1 MPWLFSYS
9 QWDGR
14 QKVALDADDLLAAMA
29 DDVLADGNPWRA
41 LQRLMQQG
49 VPPGEG
55 QRRRGLQDVLKELRK
70 RRQERLDRYDLGSS
84 LDDIKKK
91 LEEVIKLEREGIERR
106 LNEAREGARQGKV
119 PRETLDKFEKAVARN
134 KEALDQLPKDPAGQL
149 RDLQQYDF
157 VDPEAKKKF
166 EELLQSLRDQMLKPF
181 MQGMQN
187 ALSNMTPEDMA
198 RLREMLQDLNR
209 MLRERAEGG
218 EPDFEQFKQKWGDQ
232 FPNAESLDDL
242 LEQMGRQMAQFQSLM
257 QSLSPGQ
264 RQQLDEMM
272 RSLMMRDERL
282 EAAMSQLAMHLSEL
296 MPMDEMAQR
305 YPFRGDEDLSLEQAM
320 QLMDE
325 LSRLDQLERELKGVR
340 DLGDLDRIEPE
351 RVEELLGPEAAND
364 IARLR
369 ELAQALKDAGYLEGE
384 DDDLKLTARAI
395 RKIADKA
402 LRDIF
407 ARLTRDRFGGHQI
420 NRRGAGGDQTDE
432 TKAYE
437 FGDPFL
443 LDLKETVMNAVER
456 QGPGTPVRLAPEDFE
471 VNRTE
476 LRTQAATV
484 VMLDMSRSM
493 LNNGYF
499 LPAKKVALALSALI
513 RSQFPRDAL
522 YIIGF
527 SLYAREFTS
536 AELPTLSWSEWNVG
550 TNMHAGL
557 MLARQLL
564 ARHRGGNR
572 QVLMVTDGE
581 PTAHLENGEADF
593 SYPPTRR
600 TIEETLREVGRCT
613 REAITIN
620 TFMLER
626 TPWLAAFVEQL
637 TRINRG
643 RAFYVS
649 PEKLGEY
656 VVVDFVEHRRRRRL

>member
-1 MPWLFSYS
+1 VPWLFRYS

-14 QKVALDADDLLAAMA
+14 QKVELDADDLLAAMA
-29 DDVLADGNPWRA
+29 DDVLADGDPWRA
-41 LQRLMQQG
+41 LQRLMHQG

-91 LEEVIKLEREGIERR
+91 LDEVIKLERDGIDRR
-106 LNEAREGARQGKV
+106 VNEAREGAQHGKV
-119 PRETLDKFEKAVARN
+119 PRATLDKFERAVAKN
-134 KEALDQLPKDPAGQL
+134 KAALDQLPKDPAGQL

-187 ALSNMTPEDMA
+187 ALNNMTPEDMA
-198 RLREMLQDLNR
+198 KLREMLQDLNR
-209 MLRERAEGG
+209 MLRDRADGN
-218 EPDFEQFKQKWGDQ
+218 EPDFEKFKQKWGDQ

-242 LEQMGRQMAQFQSLM
+242 LEQLGRQMAQMQSLM

-264 RQQLDEMM
+264 RQQLDDMM

-282 EAAMSQLAMHLSEL
+282 EAAMSQLAMHLSDL
-296 MPMDEMAQR
+296 LPMDEMAQR
-305 YPFRGDEDLSLEQAM
+305 YPFRGDENVSLEQAM

-325 LSRLDQLERELKGVR
+325 LNRLDQLERELKGVR
-340 DLGDLDRIEPE
+340 DLSDLDRIEGE
-351 RVEELLGPEAAND
+351 KVEELLGEEAAND
-364 IARLR
+364 IARLK
-369 ELAQALKDAGYLEGE
+369 ELAKALKDAGYLEGE

-407 ARLTRDRFGGHQI
+407 ARLSRDRFGGHQI
-420 NRRGAGGDQTDE
+420 NRRGSGGDQTDE

-443 LDLKETVMNAVER
+443 LDLRETVMNAVDR
-456 QGPGTPVRLAPEDFE
+456 QGPGSPVSLAPSDFE
-471 VNRTE
+471 VYRTE

-499 LPAKKVALALSALI
+499 LPAKKVALALGALI

-522 YIIGF
+522 YIVGF
-527 SLYAREFTS
+527 SLYAREFTA

-613 REAITIN
+613 RDGITIN

-626 TPWLAAFVEQL
+626 TPWLAQFIEQL

-643 RAFYVS
+643 RAFYVA

-656 VVVDFVEHRRRRRL
+656 VVVDFVEHRRRRVG

>member
-1 MPWLFSYS
+1 MPWVFRYS
-9 QWDGR
+9 KWDGK
-14 QKVALDADDLLAAMA
+14 QNPGVDADDLLAAMA
-29 DDVLADGNPWRA
+29 DDVLADGDPWRA

-49 VPPGEG
+49 MPKGPG
-55 QRRRGLQDVLKELRK
+55 QQRRGLQDVLKELRK
-70 RRQERLDRYDLGSS
+70 RRQDKLDRYDLGSS

-91 LEEVIKLEREGIERR
+91 LDDIVQTERDGIERR
-106 LNEAREGARQGKV
+106 LNDARDGARDGKV
-119 PRETLDKFEKAVARN
+119 PQEMVERFEQAVARN
-134 KEALDQLPKDPAGQL
+134 KASLDQLPPDPAGRL

-166 EELLQSLRDQMLKPF
+166 DELLQSLRDQMLKPF

-187 ALSNMTPEDMA
+187 ALNSMTPEDMA
-198 RLREMLQDLNR
+198 RMREMLQDLNR
-209 MLRERAEGG
+209 MLRDRADGN

-232 FPNAESLDDL
+232 FPGAESLDDL
-242 LEQMGRQMAQFQSLM
+242 LEQMGKQMAQLQSLM

-264 RQQLDEMM
+264 RQQMDEMM
-272 RSLMMRDERL
+272 RSLMMKDERL
-282 EAAMSQLAMHLSEL
+282 EAALSQLAMHLSDL

-305 YPFRGDEDLSLEQAM
+305 YPFRGDEDVSLEQAM
-320 QLMDE
+320 KLME
-325 LSRLDQLERELKGVR
+325 EMNRLDQLERELRGVR

-351 RVEELLGPEAAND
+351 KVEELLGEEAAND
-364 IARLR
+364 IARLK
-369 ELAQALKDAGYLEGE
+369 EMAKALKEAGYLEGE

-407 ARLTRDRFGGHQI
+407 ARLSKDRFGGHQI

-443 LDLKETVMNAVER
+443 LDLRKTVMNAVER
-456 QGPGTPVRLAPEDFE
+456 QGPGSPVRLAPSDFE
-471 VNRTE
+471 VSRTE

-499 LPAKKVALALSALI
+499 VPAKKVALALSALI

-522 YIIGF
+522 YIVGF

-557 MLARQLL
+557 LLARQLL

-593 SYPPTRR
+593 QYPPSRR

-613 REAITIN
+613 REGLTIN

-626 TPWLAAFVEQL
+626 TPWLAAFVEQM
-637 TRINRG
+637 TKINRG
-643 RAFYVS
+643 RAFYVA

-656 VVVDFVEHRRRRRL
+656 VVVDFVEHRRRRVG

>member
-1 MPWLFSYS
+1 MPWLFRYS
-9 QWDGR
+9 RWDGQ
-14 QKVALDADDLLAAMA
+14 QKVEVDADDLLSAMA
-29 DDVLADGNPWRA
+29 DDVLADGDPWRA
-41 LQRLMQQG
+41 LQRLMHYGAPQG
-49 VPPGEG
+49 EN
-55 QRRRGLQDVLKELRK
+55 QRRRGLQDMLKELRK

-91 LEEVIKLEREGIERR
+91 LDDIVKTEREGIDRR
-106 LNEAREGARQGKV
+106 VSEAKQGAEQGKV
-119 PRETLDKFEKAVARN
+119 PRDMVDKLERAVAKN
-134 KEALDQLPKDPAGQL
+134 KEQLDTLPKDPAGQL

-187 ALSNMTPEDMA
+187 AMNMSPEDMA
-198 RLREMLQDLNR
+198 RMREMLQDLNR
-209 MLRERAEGG
+209 MLRERAEGN

-232 FPNAESLDDL
+232 FPGAESLDDL
-242 LEQMGRQMAQFQSLM
+242 LEQMGRQMAQLQSLM

-264 RQQLDEMM
+264 RQQMDEMM
-272 RSLMMRDERL
+272 RSLMMKDERL
-282 EAAMSQLAMHLSEL
+282 EAQMRQLAMNLADL
-296 MPMDEMAQR
+296 LPMDEMAQR
-305 YPFRGDEDLSLEQAM
+305 YPFRGDEDVSLEQAM
-320 QLMDE
+320 KLMDE
-325 LSRLDQLERELKGVR
+325 LNQLEQLERELKGVR
-340 DLGDLDRIEPE
+340 DLRDLDRVPGEK
-351 RVEELLGPEAAND
+351 VEELLGEEAAND
-364 IARLR
+364 LARLK
-369 ELAQALKDAGYLEGE
+369 EMAKALKEAGYLEGE

-407 ARLTRDRFGGHQI
+407 ARLSRDRFGGHQI

-443 LDLKETVMNAVER
+443 LDLRETVMNAVER
-456 QGPGTPVRLAPEDFE
+456 QGPGSPVALAPSDFE
-471 VNRTE
+471 VYRTE

-557 MLARQLL
+557 LLARQLL

-593 SYPPTRR
+593 QYPPSRR
-600 TIEETLREVGRCT
+600 TVEETLREVGRCT
-613 REAITIN
+613 RDGITIN

-626 TPWLAAFVEQL
+626 TPWLAQFVEQL

-656 VVVDFVEHRRRRRL
+656 VVVDFVEHRRRRVG

>member
-1 MPWLFSYS
+1 MPRLIRYS
-9 QWDGR
+9 RWDGL
-14 QKVALDADDLLAAMA
+14 QKVELDPDELLAAMA
-29 DDVLADGNPWRA
+29 DDVLSDGNPWRA
-41 LQRLMQQG
+41 LQRLMHQG
-49 VPPGEG
+49 VPMDG
-55 QRRRGLQDVLKELRK
+55 QRRRGLQDVLKQLRQ

-91 LEEVIKLEREGIERR
+91 LEDVVRTEREGIERR
-106 LNEAREGARQGKV
+106 LNEAREGAQQGKV
-119 PRETLDKFEKAVARN
+119 PRDTLERFEKAVARN
-134 KEALDQLPKDPAGQL
+134 QQALDQLPKDPAGQL

-157 VDPEAKKKF
+157 VDPEAKRKF
-166 EELLQSLRDQMLKPF
+166 EELLQSLREQMLKPF

-187 ALSNMTPEDMA
+187 ALSSMTPQDMA

-209 MLRERAEGG
+209 MLRERADGG
-218 EPDFEQFKQKWGDQ
+218 EPDFEAFKQKWGDQ
-232 FPNAESLDDL
+232 FPNANSLDEL
-242 LEQMGRQMAQFQSLM
+242 LEQMGRQMAQLQSLM

-296 MPMDEMAQR
+296 LPLDEMAQR
-305 YPFRGDEDLSLEQAM
+305 YPFRGDEDVSLEQAM

-325 LSRLDQLERELKGVR
+325 MNRLDQLERELRGVR
-340 DLGDLDRIEPE
+340 TLGDLDRVEPE

-364 IARLR
+364 VARLR
-369 ELAQALKDAGYLEGE
+369 ELAKALKDAGYLEGD

-407 ARLTRDRFGGHQI
+407 ARLARDRFGGHQI

-443 LDLKETVMNAVER
+443 LDLRETVMNAVER
-456 QGPGTPVRLAPEDFE
+456 QGRGAPVRLAPDDFE
-471 VNRTE
+471 VYRTE

-527 SLYAREFTS
+527 SLYAREFTP
-536 AELPTLSWSEWNVG
+536 AELPTLSWSEWNIG

-557 MLARQLL
+557 LLSRQLL

-613 REAITIN
+613 RDGLTIN

-626 TPWLAAFVEQL
+626 TPWLAAFVEQM

-656 VVVDFVEHRRRRRL
+656 VVVDFVEHRRKRL

>member
-1 MPWLFSYS
+1 MPWLFRYS

-14 QKVALDADDLLAAMA
+14 QTIALDADELLSAMA
-29 DDVLADGNPWRA
+29 DDVLADGDPWRA
-41 LQRLMQQG
+41 LQRLMHQG
-49 VPPGEG
+49 VRPGEG
-55 QRRRGLQDVLKELRK
+55 QRRRGLQDVLKELRR

-91 LEEVIKLEREGIERR
+91 LEDVVTTEREGIDRR
-106 LNEAREGARQGKV
+106 LREAREGMEQGKV
-119 PRETLDKFEKAVARN
+119 PRETLERFEKAVARN
-134 KEALDQLPKDPAGQL
+134 TAALDQLPKDPAGQL
-149 RDLQQYDF
+149 RELQQYDF
-157 VDPEAKKKF
+157 VDPEARRKF
-166 EELLQSLRDQMLKPF
+166 EELLQSLREQMLKPF

-187 ALSNMTPEDMA
+187 ALGAMRPEDMA
-198 RLREMLQDLNR
+198 RLREMIQDLNR
-209 MLRERAEGG
+209 MLRERADGN
-218 EPDFEQFKQKWGDQ
+218 EPDFEAFKQKWGDQ
-232 FPNAESLDDL
+232 FPGAESLDDL
-242 LEQMGRQMAQFQSLM
+242 LEQIGQRMAQLQSLM
-257 QSLSPGQ
+257 QSLTPGQ

-272 RSLMMRDERL
+272 RSLLMKDERL
-282 EAAMSQLAMHLSEL
+282 DAALSQLAMHLSEL
-296 MPMDEMAQR
+296 LPMDEMAQR
-305 YPFRGDEDLSLEQAM
+305 YPFRGDEDVNLQQAM

-325 LSRLDQLERELKGVR
+325 LNRLDQLERELKGVR

-351 RVEELLGPEAAND
+351 KVEELLGEEAAND
-364 IARLR
+364 IARLK
-369 ELAQALKDAGYLEGE
+369 ELAKTLKDAGYLEGE

-420 NRRGAGGDQTDE
+420 NRRGSGGDQTDE

-443 LDLKETVMNAVER
+443 LDLRETVMNAVER
-456 QGPGTPVRLAPEDFE
+456 QGAGAPVQLAPADFE
-471 VNRTE
+471 VYRTE

-499 LPAKKVALALSALI
+499 LPAKKVALALGALI

-522 YIIGF
+522 YIVGF
-527 SLYAREFTS
+527 SLYAREFTP

-613 REAITIN
+613 RDGITIN

-626 TPWLAAFVEQL
+626 TPWLAQFVEQL

-643 RAFYVS
+643 RAFYVA
-649 PEKLGEY
+649 PENLGEY
-656 VVVDFVEHRRRRRL
+656 VVVDFVEHRRRRVG

>member
-1 MPWLFSYS
+1 MPWLFRYS

-14 QKVALDADDLLAAMA
+14 QKVELDADDLLAAMA

-41 LQRLMQQG
+41 LQRLMHQG
-49 VPPGEG
+49 VPPGEN

-70 RRQERLDRYDLGSS
+70 RRQERLDRYDLGGS

-91 LEEVIKLEREGIERR
+91 LDEVVKMEREGIDKRV
-106 LNEAREGARQGKV
+106 NEAREGTQQGKV
-119 PRETLDKFEKAVARN
+119 PKETLDKFEKAVARN

-187 ALSNMTPEDMA
+187 AMKNMTPEDMA

-209 MLRERAEGG
+209 MLRERAEGN
-218 EPDFEQFKQKWGDQ
+218 EPDFEAFKQKWGDQ

-242 LEQMGRQMAQFQSLM
+242 LEQMGRQMAQMQSLM

-272 RSLMMRDERL
+272 RSLLMRDERL
-282 EAAMSQLAMHLSEL
+282 EAAMSQLAMHLNDL
-296 MPMDEMAQR
+296 LPMDEMAQR
-305 YPFRGDEDLSLEQAM
+305 YPFRGDEDVTLEQAM
-320 QLMDE
+320 KLMDE
-325 LSRLDQLERELKGVR
+325 LNQMEQLERELKGVR
-340 DLGDLDRIEPE
+340 DLADLDRIEGE
-351 RVEELLGPEAAND
+351 KVEELLGKEAAND
-364 IARLR
+364 IARLK
-369 ELAQALKDAGYLEGE
+369 ELAKTLKDAGYLEGE
-384 DDDLKLTARAI
+384 GDDLTLTARAI

-407 ARLTRDRFGGHQI
+407 KRLSRDRFGGHQI

-456 QGPGTPVRLAPEDFE
+456 QGAGTPVRLTPEDFE

-499 LPAKKVALALSALI
+499 LPAKKVALALGALI

-522 YIIGF
+522 YIVGF
-527 SLYAREFTS
+527 SLYAREFTQ
-536 AELPTLSWSEWNVG
+536 AELPTLSLSEWNVG

-564 ARHRGGNR
+564 GRHRGGNR

-581 PTAHLENGEADF
+581 PTAHLENGEAEF

-613 REAITIN
+613 RDGITIN

-626 TPWLAAFVEQL
+626 TPWLAQFIEQL

-643 RAFYVS
+643 RAFYVA
-649 PEKLGEY
+649 PENLGEY
-656 VVVDFVEHRRRRRL
+656 VVVDFVEHRRRRVG

>member
-1 MPWLFSYS
+1 MPWLFRYS

-14 QKVALDADDLLAAMA
+14 QAIDLDADALLDAMA
-29 DDVLADGNPWRA
+29 DDVLSDGDPWRA
-41 LQRLMQQG
+41 LQRLMHHG
-49 VPPGEG
+49 VPPGPG
-55 QRRRGLQDVLKELRK
+55 QRRRGLQDVLKELR
-70 RRQERLDRYDLGSS
+70 RQRQERLDRYDLGSS

-91 LEEVIKLEREGIERR
+91 LDDIVQTERGGMDRR
-106 LNEAREGARQGKV
+106 LDEAREGGKQGKV

-134 KEALDQLPKDPAGQL
+134 RQALDKLPQDPAGQL

-157 VDPEAKKKF
+157 VDPEAKQKF
-166 EELLQSLRDQMLKPF
+166 EDLLKSLREQMLKPL

-187 ALSNMTPEDMA
+187 ALNTMTPEDMA

-209 MLRERAEGG
+209 MLRERAEGN

-232 FPNAESLDDL
+232 FPDANSLDEL
-242 LEQMGRQMAQFQSLM
+242 LEQMGRQMAQLSSLM

-282 EAAMSQLAMHLSEL
+282 EAQLRQLAMNLGEL
-296 MPMDEMAQR
+296 MPLDEMSQR
-305 YPFRGDEDLSLEQAM
+305 YPFRGDEDVNLEEAM
-320 QLMDE
+320 RLMDE
-325 LSRLDQLERELKGVR
+325 LNRLEQLERELKGVR
-340 DLGDLDRIEPE
+340 DLADLERIEPE
-351 RVEELLGPEAAND
+351 KVEELLGPEAAND

-369 ELAQALKDAGYLEGE
+369 DLAKALKEAGYLEGE
-384 DDDLKLTARAI
+384 DDNLKLTPRAI

-407 ARLTRDRFGGHQI
+407 ARLSRDRFGGHQI
-420 NRRGAGGDQTDE
+420 HRRGAGGDQTDE

-443 LDLKETVMNAVER
+443 LDLRETVMNAVGR
-456 QGPGTPVRLAPEDFE
+456 QGAGSPVRLAPDDFQ
-471 VNRTE
+471 VYRTE

-499 LPAKKVALALSALI
+499 LPAKKVALALGALI

-527 SLYAREFTS
+527 SLYAREFTP

-613 REAITIN
+613 RDGITIN

-626 TPWLAAFVEQL
+626 TPWLAQFVEQM

-643 RAFYVS
+643 RAFYVA

-656 VVVDFVEHRRRRRL
+656 VVVDFVERRRRRL

>member
-1 MPWLFSYS
+1 
-9 QWDGR
+9 
-14 QKVALDADDLLAAMA
+14 
-29 DDVLADGNPWRA
+29 
-41 LQRLMQQG
+41 
-49 VPPGEG
+49 
-55 QRRRGLQDVLKELRK
+55 VLKELRR

-91 LEEVIKLEREGIERR
+91 LEDVVTTEREGIDRR
-106 LNEAREGARQGKV
+106 LREAREGMEQGKV
-119 PRETLDKFEKAVARN
+119 PRETLERFEKAVARN
-134 KEALDQLPKDPAGQL
+134 TAALDQLPKDPAGQL
-149 RDLQQYDF
+149 RELQQYDF
-157 VDPEAKKKF
+157 VDPEARRKF
-166 EELLQSLRDQMLKPF
+166 EELLQSLREQMLKPF

-187 ALSNMTPEDMA
+187 ALGAMRPEDMA
-198 RLREMLQDLNR
+198 RLREMIQDLNR
-209 MLRERAEGG
+209 MLRERADGN
-218 EPDFEQFKQKWGDQ
+218 EPDFEAFKQKWGDQ
-232 FPNAESLDDL
+232 FPGAESLDDL
-242 LEQMGRQMAQFQSLM
+242 LEQIGQRMAQLQSLM
-257 QSLSPGQ
+257 QSLTPGQ

-272 RSLMMRDERL
+272 RSLLMKDERL
-282 EAAMSQLAMHLSEL
+282 DAALSQLAMHLSEL
-296 MPMDEMAQR
+296 LPMDEMAQR
-305 YPFRGDEDLSLEQAM
+305 YPFRGDEDVNLQQAM

-325 LSRLDQLERELKGVR
+325 LNRLDQLERELKGVR

-351 RVEELLGPEAAND
+351 KVEELLGEEAAND
-364 IARLR
+364 IARLK
-369 ELAQALKDAGYLEGE
+369 ELAKTLKDAGYLEGE

-420 NRRGAGGDQTDE
+420 NRRGSGGDQTDE

-443 LDLKETVMNAVER
+443 LDLRETVMNAVER
-456 QGPGTPVRLAPEDFE
+456 QGAGAPVQLAPADFE
-471 VNRTE
+471 VYRTE

-499 LPAKKVALALSALI
+499 LPAKKVALALGALI

-522 YIIGF
+522 YIVGF
-527 SLYAREFTS
+527 SLYAREFTP

-613 REAITIN
+613 RDGITIN

-626 TPWLAAFVEQL
+626 TPWLAQFVEQL

-643 RAFYVS
+643 RAFYVA
-649 PEKLGEY
+649 PENLGEY
-656 VVVDFVEHRRRRRL
+656 VVVDFVEHRRRRVG

>member
-1 MPWLFSYS
+1 MPWLFRYS

-14 QKVALDADDLLAAMA
+14 QQIALDADDLLAAMA
-29 DDVLADGNPWRA
+29 DDVLADGDPWRA
-41 LQRLMQQG
+41 LQRLMHQG

-55 QRRRGLQDVLKELRK
+55 QRRRGLQDVLKELR
-70 RRQERLDRYDLGSS
+70 RRKQERLDRYDLGSS

-91 LEEVIKLEREGIERR
+91 LEDVVKTEREGIDRR
-106 LNEAREGARQGKV
+106 VNEAREGTQQGKV
-119 PRETLDKFEKAVARN
+119 PRETLDKFEKAVAKN
-134 KEALDQLPKDPAGQL
+134 KQALDQLPKDPAGQL

-187 ALSNMTPEDMA
+187 ALNNMRPEDMA
-198 RLREMLQDLNR
+198 KLREMLQDLNR
-209 MLRERAEGG
+209 MLRERADGN
-218 EPDFEQFKQKWGDQ
+218 EPDFEAFKQKWGDQ
-232 FPNAESLDDL
+232 FPGAESLDDL
-242 LEQMGRQMAQFQSLM
+242 LEQMGQRMAQMQSLM
-257 QSLSPGQ
+257 QSLTPGQ

-272 RSLMMRDERL
+272 RSLLAKDERL
-282 EAAMSQLAMHLSEL
+282 DAALSQLAMHLSEL
-296 MPMDEMAQR
+296 LPMDEMAQR
-305 YPFRGDEDLSLEQAM
+305 YPFRGDEDVNLQQAM
-320 QLMDE
+320 QLME
-325 LSRLDQLERELKGVR
+325 EMNRLDQLERELKGVR
-340 DLGDLDRIEPE
+340 DLGDLDRIETE
-351 RVEELLGPEAAND
+351 KVEELLGEEAAND
-364 IARLR
+364 LARLK
-369 ELAQALKDAGYLEGE
+369 ELAKTLKDAGYLEGE

-407 ARLTRDRFGGHQI
+407 ARLSRDRFGGHQI

-443 LDLKETVMNAVER
+443 LDLRETVMNAVER
-456 QGPGTPVRLAPEDFE
+456 QGSGSPVSLAPTDFE
-471 VNRTE
+471 VYRTE

-499 LPAKKVALALSALI
+499 LPAKKVALALGALI

-527 SLYAREFTS
+527 SLYAREFTP

-613 REAITIN
+613 RDGITIN

-626 TPWLAAFVEQL
+626 TPWLAQFIEQL

-643 RAFYVS
+643 RAFYVA

-656 VVVDFVEHRRRRRL
+656 VVVDFVEHRRRRVG

>member
-1 MPWLFSYS
+1 MPWLFRYS
-9 QWDGR
+9 RWDGQQR
-14 QKVALDADDLLAAMA
+14 VELDADDLLAAMA

-41 LQRLMQQG
+41 LQRLMHQG
-49 VPPGEG
+49 IPPGEG

-91 LEEVIKLEREGIERR
+91 LDDVVKTEREGIERR

-134 KEALDQLPKDPAGQL
+134 KDVLDQLPKDPAGQL
-149 RDLQQYDF
+149 RQLQQYDF
-157 VDPEAKKKF
+157 VDPGAKKKF
-166 EELLQSLRDQMLKPF
+166 EELLQSLRDQMLQPF

-187 ALSNMTPEDMA
+187 ALDNMTPADMA

-218 EPDFEQFKQKWGDQ
+218 EPDFEAFKQKWGDH
-232 FPNAESLDDL
+232 FPDANSLDEL
-242 LEQMGRQMAQFQSLM
+242 LEQMGRRMAQLQSLM

-282 EAAMSQLAMHLSEL
+282 EAAMSQLAMHLSDL
-296 MPMDEMAQR
+296 LPMDEMAQR
-305 YPFRGDEDLSLEQAM
+305 YPFRGDQDVSLEQAM

-325 LSRLDQLERELKGVR
+325 LNRLDQLERELKGVR
-340 DLGDLDRIEPE
+340 DLADLNRIEPE

-364 IARLR
+364 VARLR
-369 ELAQALKDAGYLEGE
+369 ELAKALKDAGYLEGE

-443 LDLKETVMNAVER
+443 LDLRETVMNAVER
-456 QGPGTPVRLAPEDFE
+456 QGAGAPVKLAPDDFQ
-471 VNRTE
+471 VYRTE

-613 REAITIN
+613 RDGITIN

-656 VVVDFVEHRRRRRL
+656 VVVDFVEHRRRRVG

>member
-1 MPWLFSYS
+1 MPWLFRYS

-14 QKVALDADDLLAAMA
+14 QNLDLDADALLDAMA

-41 LQRLMQQG
+41 LQRLMQHG
-49 VPPGEG
+49 VPPGPG
-55 QRRRGLQDVLKELRK
+55 QRRRGLQDVLKELR
-70 RRQERLDRYDLGSS
+70 RQRQERLDRYDLGSS

-91 LEEVIKLEREGIERR
+91 LDDVVQTERAGMDRR
-106 LNEAREGARQGKV
+106 LDEAREGGRQGKV

-134 KEALDQLPKDPAGQL
+134 REALDKLPKDPAGQL

-157 VDPEAKKKF
+157 VDPEAKRKF

-187 ALSNMTPEDMA
+187 ALGNMSPEDMA
-198 RLREMLQDLNR
+198 RMREMLQDLNR
-209 MLRERAEGG
+209 MLRERAEGK
-218 EPDFEQFKQKWGDQ
+218 EPDFEKFKQKWGDQ
-232 FPNAESLDDL
+232 FPGAESLDDL
-242 LEQMGRQMAQFQSLM
+242 LEQMGRQMAQLQSLM

-264 RQQLDEMM
+264 RQQLDDMM

-282 EAAMSQLAMHLSEL
+282 EAQLRQLAMNLGEL
-296 MPMDEMAQR
+296 LPMDEMAQR
-305 YPFRGDEDLSLEQAM
+305 YPFRGNEDVNLEEAM
-320 QLMDE
+320 RLMDE
-325 LSRLDQLERELKGVR
+325 LNRLDQLERELKGVR
-340 DLGDLDRIEPE
+340 DLGDLERIEPE
-351 RVEELLGPEAAND
+351 KVEELLGPEAAND
-364 IARLR
+364 VARLR
-369 ELAQALKDAGYLEGE
+369 ELAKALKEAGYLEGE
-384 DDDLKLTARAI
+384 DDDLKLTPRAI

-420 NRRGAGGDQTDE
+420 HRRGVGGDQTDE

-443 LDLKETVMNAVER
+443 LDLRETVMNAVER
-456 QGPGTPVRLAPEDFE
+456 QGAGSPVSLAPDDFE
-471 VNRTE
+471 VYRTE

-499 LPAKKVALALSALI
+499 LPAKKVALALGALI

-527 SLYAREFTS
+527 SLYAREFTP

-557 MLARQLL
+557 MLSRQLL

-613 REAITIN
+613 RDGITIN

-626 TPWLAAFVEQL
+626 TPWLAQFVEHM
-637 TRINRG
+637 TRINHG

-656 VVVDFVEHRRRRRL
+656 VVVDFVERRRRRRG

>member
-1 MPWLFSYS
+1 MPWLFRYS

-14 QKVALDADDLLAAMA
+14 QNLDLDADALLDAMA

-41 LQRLMQQG
+41 LQRLMQHG
-49 VPPGEG
+49 VPPGPG
-55 QRRRGLQDVLKELRK
+55 QRRRGLQDVLKELR
-70 RRQERLDRYDLGSS
+70 RQRQERLDRYDLGSS

-91 LEEVIKLEREGIERR
+91 LDDVVQTERAGMDRR
-106 LNEAREGARQGKV
+106 LDEAREGGRQGKV

-134 KEALDQLPKDPAGQL
+134 REALDKLPKDPAGQL

-157 VDPEAKKKF
+157 VDPEAKRKF

-187 ALSNMTPEDMA
+187 ALGNMTPQDMA
-198 RLREMLQDLNR
+198 RMREMLQDLNR
-209 MLRERAEGG
+209 MLRERAEGK
-218 EPDFEQFKQKWGDQ
+218 EPDFEKFKQKWGDQ
-232 FPNAESLDDL
+232 FPGAESLDDL
-242 LEQMGRQMAQFQSLM
+242 LEQMGRQMAQLQSLM

-264 RQQLDEMM
+264 RQQLDDMM

-282 EAAMSQLAMHLSEL
+282 EAQLRQLAMNLGEL
-296 MPMDEMAQR
+296 LPMDEMAQR
-305 YPFRGDEDLSLEQAM
+305 YPFRGNEDVNLEEAM
-320 QLMDE
+320 RLMDE
-325 LSRLDQLERELKGVR
+325 LNRLDQLERELKGVR
-340 DLGDLDRIEPE
+340 DLGDLERIEPE
-351 RVEELLGPEAAND
+351 KVEELLGPEAAND
-364 IARLR
+364 VARLR
-369 ELAQALKDAGYLEGE
+369 ELAKALKEAGYLEGE
-384 DDDLKLTARAI
+384 DDDLKLTPRAI

-420 NRRGAGGDQTDE
+420 HRRGVGGDQTDE

-443 LDLKETVMNAVER
+443 LDLRETVMNAVER
-456 QGPGTPVRLAPEDFE
+456 QGAGSPVSLAPDDFE
-471 VNRTE
+471 VYRTE

-499 LPAKKVALALSALI
+499 LPAKKVALALGALI

-527 SLYAREFTS
+527 SLYAREFTP

-557 MLARQLL
+557 MLSRQLL

-613 REAITIN
+613 RDGITIN

-626 TPWLAAFVEQL
+626 TPWLAQFVEHM
-637 TRINRG
+637 TRINHG

-656 VVVDFVEHRRRRRL
+656 VVVDFVERRRRRTG

>member
-1 MPWLFSYS
+1 VPWVFRYS

-14 QKVALDADDLLAAMA
+14 QKVELDADDLLAAMA
-29 DDVLADGNPWRA
+29 DDVLADGDPWRA
-41 LQRLMQQG
+41 LQRLMHQG

-55 QRRRGLQDVLKELRK
+55 QRRRGLQDMLKELRK

-91 LEEVIKLEREGIERR
+91 LDDIVKTEREGIDRR
-106 LNEAREGARQGKV
+106 VNEAKEGADQGKV
-119 PRETLDKFEKAVARN
+119 PREMVEGLERAVAKNKDALDK
-134 KEALDQLPKDPAGQL
+134 LPKDPAGQL

-157 VDPEAKKKF
+157 VDPEAKRKF
-166 EELLQSLRDQMLKPF
+166 DELLQSLRDQMLKPF

-187 ALSNMTPEDMA
+187 ALDNMSPQDMA
-198 RLREMLQDLNR
+198 RMREMLQDLNR
-209 MLRERAEGG
+209 MLRERAEGK
-218 EPDFEQFKQKWGDQ
+218 EPDFQKFKQKWGDQ
-232 FPNAESLDDL
+232 FPGGESLDDL
-242 LEQMGRQMAQFQSLM
+242 LEQMGRQMAQLQSLM

-264 RQQLDEMM
+264 RQQLDDMM

-282 EAAMSQLAMHLSEL
+282 EAQLRQLAMNLSDL
-296 MPMDEMAQR
+296 LPMDEMAQR
-305 YPFRGDEDLSLEQAM
+305 YPFRGDEDVDLQQAM
-320 QLMDE
+320 KLMDE
-325 LSRLDQLERELKGVR
+325 LNQLEQLERELKGVR
-340 DLGDLDRIEPE
+340 DLRDLDRIEGE
-351 RVEELLGPEAAND
+351 KVDELLGPEAAND
-364 IARLR
+364 LARLT
-369 ELAQALKDAGYLEGE
+369 ELANALKDAGYLEGE

-402 LRDIF
+402 LGDIF
-407 ARLTRDRFGGHQI
+407 KRLTRDRFGGHQI

-443 LDLKETVMNAVER
+443 LDLRETVMNAVER
-456 QGPGTPVRLAPEDFE
+456 QGRGSPVALAPDDFE
-471 VNRTE
+471 VYRTE

-613 REAITIN
+613 RDGITIN

-626 TPWLAAFVEQL
+626 TPWLAQFVEQI

-656 VVVDFVEHRRRRRL
+656 VVVDFVEHRRKRVG

>member
-656 VVVDFVEHRRRRRL
+656 VVVDFVEHRRRRV

>member
-1 MPWLFSYS
+1 
-9 QWDGR
+9 
-14 QKVALDADDLLAAMA
+14 
-29 DDVLADGNPWRA
+29 
-41 LQRLMQQG
+41 
-49 VPPGEG
+49 VP
-55 QRRRGLQDVLKELRK
+55 
-70 RRQERLDRYDLGSS
+70 QEM
-84 LDDIKKK
+84 
-91 LEEVIKLEREGIERR
+91 VER
-106 LNEAREGARQGKV
+106 
-119 PRETLDKFEKAVARN
+119 FEQAVARN
-134 KEALDQLPKDPAGQL
+134 KASLDQLPPDPAGRL

-166 EELLQSLRDQMLKPF
+166 DELLQSLRDQMLKPF

-187 ALSNMTPEDMA
+187 ALNSMTPEDMA
-198 RLREMLQDLNR
+198 RMREMLQDLNR
-209 MLRERAEGG
+209 MLRDRADGN

-232 FPNAESLDDL
+232 FPGAESLDDL
-242 LEQMGRQMAQFQSLM
+242 LEQMGKQMAQLQSLM

-264 RQQLDEMM
+264 RQQMDEMM
-272 RSLMMRDERL
+272 RSLMMKDERL
-282 EAAMSQLAMHLSEL
+282 EAALSQLAMHLSDL

-305 YPFRGDEDLSLEQAM
+305 YPFRGDEDVSLEQAM
-320 QLMDE
+320 KLME
-325 LSRLDQLERELKGVR
+325 EMNRLDQLERELRGVR

-351 RVEELLGPEAAND
+351 KVEELLGEEAAND
-364 IARLR
+364 IARLK
-369 ELAQALKDAGYLEGE
+369 EMAKALKEAGYLEGE

-407 ARLTRDRFGGHQI
+407 ARLSKDRFGGHQI

-443 LDLKETVMNAVER
+443 LDLRKTVMNAVER
-456 QGPGTPVRLAPEDFE
+456 QGPGSPVRLAPSDFE
-471 VNRTE
+471 VSRTE

-499 LPAKKVALALSALI
+499 VPAKKVALALSALI

-522 YIIGF
+522 YIVGF

-557 MLARQLL
+557 LLARQLL

-593 SYPPTRR
+593 QYPPSRR

-613 REAITIN
+613 REGLTIN

-626 TPWLAAFVEQL
+626 TPWLAAFVEQM
-637 TRINRG
+637 TKINRG
-643 RAFYVS
+643 RAFYVA

-656 VVVDFVEHRRRRRL
+656 VVVDFVEHRRRRVG

>member
-1 MPWLFSYS
+1 VPWLFRYS
-9 QWDGR
+9 QWDGK
-14 QKVALDADDLLAAMA
+14 QQIALDADDLLSAMA

-41 LQRLMQQG
+41 LQRLMHQG

-91 LEEVIKLEREGIERR
+91 LEDVIKTERDGIERR
-106 LNEAREGARQGKV
+106 VNEAREGTEQGKV
-119 PRETLDKFEKAVARN
+119 PRETMDRFEKAVAKN
-134 KEALDQLPKDPAGQL
+134 MQALDQLPKDPAGQL

-157 VDPEAKKKF
+157 IDPEAKRKF
-166 EELLQSLRDQMLKPF
+166 EDLLQSLRDQMLKPF

-187 ALSNMTPEDMA
+187 ALNNMRPEDMA

-209 MLRERAEGG
+209 MLRERAEGN
-218 EPDFEQFKQKWGDQ
+218 EPDFEAFKQKWGDQ
-232 FPNAESLDDL
+232 FPGAESLDDL
-242 LEQMGRQMAQFQSLM
+242 LEQMGQRMAQMQSLM
-257 QSLSPGQ
+257 QSLTPGQ

-272 RSLMMRDERL
+272 RSLLGKDERL
-282 EAAMSQLAMHLSEL
+282 EAALSQLAMHLSDL
-296 MPMDEMAQR
+296 LPMDEMAQR
-305 YPFRGDEDLSLEQAM
+305 YPFRGDEDINLQQAM

-325 LSRLDQLERELKGVR
+325 LNRLDALERELKGVR
-340 DLGDLDRIEPE
+340 DLGDLDRIEGDK
-351 RVEELLGPEAAND
+351 VEELLGEEAAND
-364 IARLR
+364 LARLK
-369 ELAQALKDAGYLEGE
+369 ELAKTLKEAGYLEGE

-443 LDLKETVMNAVER
+443 LDLRETVMNAVER
-456 QGPGTPVRLAPEDFE
+456 QGAGAPVSLAPTDFE
-471 VNRTE
+471 VYRTE

-499 LPAKKVALALSALI
+499 LPAKKVALALGALI

-522 YIIGF
+522 YIVGF
-527 SLYAREFTS
+527 SLYAREFTP

-557 MLARQLL
+557 LLARQLL

-613 REAITIN
+613 RDGITIN

-626 TPWLAAFVEQL
+626 TPWLAQFIEQL

-656 VVVDFVEHRRRRRL
+656 VVVDFVEHRRRRV

>member
-1 MPWLFSYS
+1 MPRFFHYS
-9 QWDGR
+9 RWDGR
-14 QKVALDADDLLAAMA
+14 QKVELDGDDLLAAMA
-29 DDVLADGNPWRA
+29 ADVLADGDAWRA
-41 LQRLMQQG
+41 LQRLMHHG
-49 VPPGEG
+49 VPPGDG
-55 QRRRGLQDVLKELRK
+55 QQRRRGLQDVLKELRK

-91 LEEVIKLEREGIERR
+91 LDEIVKTEREGIDKKVDA
-106 LNEAREGARQGKV
+106 ARQGAEQGKV
-119 PRETLDKFEKAVARN
+119 PREMVERLEKAVARN
-134 KEALDQLPKDPAGQL
+134 KDSLDKLPPDPAGQL
-149 RDLQQYDF
+149 RDLQEYDF
-157 VDPEAKKKF
+157 VDPDAKQKF
-166 EELLQSLRDQMLKPF
+166 EELLKSLRDQMMKPF
-181 MQGMQN
+181 MQGMSN
-187 ALSNMTPEDMA
+187 AMSNMTLEDMA
-198 RLREMLQDLNR
+198 RMREMLQDLNK
-209 MLRERAEGG
+209 MLRQRAEGN
-218 EPDFEQFKQKWGDQ
+218 EPDFDAFKQKWGDH

-242 LEQMGRQMAQFQSLM
+242 LEQMGRQMAQMQSLM

-272 RSLMMRDERL
+272 RSLMMKDERL
-282 EAAMSQLAMHLSEL
+282 EAQMRQLAMNLADVL
-296 MPMDEMAQR
+296 PMDEMAQR
-305 YPFRGDEDLSLEQAM
+305 YPFRGDEDVSLEQAM
-320 QLMDE
+320 KLMDE
-325 LSRLDQLERELKGVR
+325 LSQLDQLERELKGVH
-340 DLGDLDRIEPE
+340 DLADLDRIEGE
-351 RVEELLGPEAAND
+351 KVEELLGEEAAND
-364 IARLR
+364 VARLK

-402 LRDIF
+402 LSDIF
-407 ARLTRDRFGGHQI
+407 KRLSKDRFGGHQI

-443 LDLKETVMNAVER
+443 LDLRETVMNAVER
-456 QGPGTPVRLAPEDFE
+456 QGAGSPVALAPEDFE
-471 VNRTE
+471 VYRTE

-564 ARHRGGNR
+564 GRHRGGNR

-581 PTAHLENGEADF
+581 PDRK
-593 SYPPTRR
+593 STRLNSSH
-600 TIEETLREVGRCT
+600 IPL
-613 REAITIN
+613 
-620 TFMLER
+620 
-626 TPWLAAFVEQL
+626 
-637 TRINRG
+637 
-643 RAFYVS
+643 
-649 PEKLGEY
+649 
-656 VVVDFVEHRRRRRL
+656 

>member
-1 MPWLFSYS
+1 M
-9 QWDGR
+9 
-14 QKVALDADDLLAAMA
+14 
-29 DDVLADGNPWRA
+29 
-41 LQRLMQQG
+41 
-49 VPPGEG
+49 
-55 QRRRGLQDVLKELRK
+55 
-70 RRQERLDRYDLGSS
+70 
-84 LDDIKKK
+84 
-91 LEEVIKLEREGIERR
+91 
-106 LNEAREGARQGKV
+106 
-119 PRETLDKFEKAVARN
+119 
-134 KEALDQLPKDPAGQL
+134 
-149 RDLQQYDF
+149 
-157 VDPEAKKKF
+157 DPEAKRKF

-187 ALSNMTPEDMA
+187 AMNTMTPEDMA

-218 EPDFEQFKQKWGDQ
+218 EPDFDAFKQKWGDQ

-242 LEQMGRQMAQFQSLM
+242 LDQLGRQMAQMQSLM
-257 QSLSPGQ
+257 QSMTPGQ
-264 RQQLDEMM
+264 RQQLDDMT
-272 RSLMMRDERL
+272 RSLLMRDERL
-282 EAAMSQLAMHLSEL
+282 EAAMSQLAMQLSEL
-296 MPMDEMAQR
+296 LPMEEMAQR
-305 YPFRGDEDLSLEQAM
+305 YPFRGDEDVSLEQAM

-325 LSRLDQLERELKGVR
+325 MNRLDQLERELKGVR
-340 DLGDLDRIEPE
+340 DLADLDRIPPE
-351 RVEELLGPEAAND
+351 QVEELLGPEAAND

-369 ELAQALKDAGYLEGE
+369 EMAQALKDAGYLEGE

-407 ARLTRDRFGGHQI
+407 THLTRDRFGGHQI

-443 LDLKETVMNAVER
+443 LDLKETVMNAVGR
-456 QGPGTPVRLAPEDFE
+456 RGAGTPVHLVPEDFA

-522 YIIGF
+522 YIVGF

-564 ARHRGGNR
+564 SRHRGGNR

-613 REAITIN
+613 REGVTIN

-656 VVVDFVEHRRRRRL
+656 VVVDFVEHRRRRVG